1 MKYFNLQIIYNFT
14 LKNRAE
20 EKVILAKFQKAG
32 KALEE
37 LPYFECTE
45 TKRQSVAEV
54 FKAMSL

>member
-37 LPYFECTE
+37 LPHFECTE
-45 TKRQSVAEV
+45 TKWQQKY
-54 FKAMSL
+54 FKL